1 MEEDLSAVIRPLIK
15 DDLPAARRILRT
27 AFGTFL
33 GAPDPE
39 NFWADL
45 DYVYGRFAAEHVASF
60 AAEVDGELVGSNF
73 VTRWGSVGFFGP
85 ITVRPDRQ
93 AQGIG
98 KDLVEAVSSQ
108 LDTWGTRH
116 AGLFT
121 FPQSAM
127 HLALY
132 QKFGFHARFLTAIMA
147 APARSA
153 GNAGPWSRYS
163 ELPAGEREAAVGS
176 CRELTEEIYEG
187 LDLSAEIRTVAALGL
202 GDTILL
208 WETASRLA
216 GFAICH
222 WGPASEAG
230 AGCCFVKFGAVRP
243 GPGAEQRFAATARRL
258 RRARRGGGD
267 AKRAGRGQPGPRGG
281 LSPDGGAR
289 VPHRN
294 FRRDHAPAQRAGLQ
308 PAGRLRSRRLA
319 VSGNARPPERTD
331 LIVTRDLVSKARIE
345 RRAGGMSITL
355 GLAAVQSGDVRMSA
369 FGERRLMTTQIGNG
383 GLHPL
388 RSFIGDPANGRGRS

>member
-1 MEEDLSAVIRPLIK
+1 LEEDLSADIRPLIK

-60 AAEVDGELVGSNF
+60 AAEIDGELVGSNF

-85 ITVRPDRQ
+85 ITVRPNRQ

-98 KDLVEAVSSQ
+98 KDLVEAVSLQ
-108 LDTWGTRH
+108 LDIWGTRH

-132 QKFGFHARFLTAIMA
+132 QKFGFYARFLTAIMA
-147 APARSA
+147 APARSL

-163 ELPAGEREAAVGS
+163 ELAATERDAEEAS

-187 LDLSAEIRTVAALGL
+187 LDLSAEIRTVAARGL
-202 GDTILL
+202 GDTILM

-243 GPGAEQRFAATARRL
+243 GPGAERRFTRLLDACGELATAAGMEKVL
-258 RRARRGGGD
+258 TGVNLAREEAYRQMAARGFRTEISGVTMH
-267 AKRAGRGQPGPRGG
+267 RPNEPGY
-281 LSPDGGAR
+281 
-289 VPHRN
+289 
-294 FRRDHAPAQRAGLQ
+294 
-308 PAGRLRSRRLA
+308 SRPGVYVLDDWR
-319 VSGNARPPERTD
+319 
-331 LIVTRDLVSKARIE
+331 
-345 RRAGGMSITL
+345 
-355 GLAAVQSGDVRMSA
+355 
-369 FGERRLMTTQIGNG
+369 
-383 GLHPL
+383 
-388 RSFIGDPANGRGRS
+388 